1 MTMDLRDHSL
11 PRKTRRV
18 LHLVVCAAAA
28 ELCGSCSTRP
38 LTFGPDGSAQ
48 ASTVSAEVF
57 AIYLP
62 EGGQCGPTATTADP
76 RLPAGQQEAASG
88 VTSDEAFVTCNG
100 YAVVGRGDGVDD
112 AGAGLDDGATGSDD
126 ADDVGTGSEDA
137 GAGSDDGG
145 TGSDD
150 AGAESFSPVRP
161 LGVGYPDGDN
171 PLPAHTAYLTFDDG
185 PSDWTNDFLD
195 ILRSDGIEAT
205 FFVTAMQLKGPL
217 GLDGTYVDEYGQ
229 TEIYR
234 NLVKRELDEGHV
246 VGNHTVNHPDLAG
259 IDAEQIESELDE
271 NELLINVALL
281 RAGSTPHVLSLF
293 RPPFGSPWF
302 QGQVIP
308 ADPASA
314 QAIAAGRIV
323 THGVNVMWTIDSTDS
338 LDWAQGESYSRTIVQ
353 TPSPGAPTFD
363 AKEARIVQA
372 VLGDPSVAQ
381 GAGIIVLMH
390 DTHDTTLDVLP
401 QLIKGLISAG
411 YSFDTIEHYV
421 EWRWNR
427 PSIDLTPGPALY
439 GTCVDDRDWGCAS
452 FGVPV
457 GTDRSR
463 EVCGRM
469 WTAYQA
475 FGGVDALGAPTAGPV
490 QSQTTGIVSQAFE
503 HAVVELH
510 PENPAPCNIV
520 AIPQ

>member
-1 MTMDLRDHSL
+1 MTMGLRDGSL
-11 PRKTRRV
+11 PKIASR
-18 LHLVVCAAAA
+18 LWGLVVCAAAGG
-28 ELCGSCSTRP
+28 LCESCSTRP
-38 LTFGPDGSAQ
+38 VTFGPDGSVGGG
-48 ASTVSAEVF
+48 SPVDAEVF
-57 AIYLP
+57 AITLP
-62 EGGQCGPTATTADP
+62 EGGRCGPATTTADP
-76 RLPAGQQEAASG
+76 RLPAGDSG
-88 VTSDEAFVTCNG
+88 VWTD
-100 YAVVGRGDGVDD
+100 GDG
-112 AGAGLDDGATGSDD
+112 G
-126 ADDVGTGSEDA
+126 
-137 GAGSDDGG
+137 GSDDGG
-145 TGSDD
+145 TEWAGAGSDGVDDGGAWTDSDAVGSDD
-150 AGAESFSPVRP
+150 GGAEEYSPVRP
-161 LGVGYPDGDN
+161 LGIGYPDGDN
-171 PLPAHTAYLTFDDG
+171 PLPAHIAYLTFDDG

-195 ILRSDGIEAT
+195 ILRSHGIQAT

-234 NLVKRELDEGHV
+234 DLVKRELDEGHV

-259 IDAEQIESELDE
+259 IDAQQIESELDE

-281 RAGSTPHVLSLF
+281 RAGSTPQVLSLF

-302 QGQVIP
+302 QGQVVP

-314 QAIAAGRIV
+314 QAVAAQRIV
-323 THGVNVMWTIDSTDS
+323 THGLNVMWTIDSTDS
-338 LDWAQGESYSRTIVQ
+338 LDWAQGESYSRTIMQ
-353 TPSPGAPTFD
+353 TPTPGAPTFE

-372 VLGDPSVAQ
+372 VLGDSSVAQ

-401 QLIKGLISAG
+401 QLIEGLIGAG
-411 YSFDTIEHYV
+411 YSFDTIEHYA

-427 PSIDLTPGPALY
+427 PSIDLTPGPGLY
-439 GTCVDDRDWGCAS
+439 QACLADRDWGCAS
-452 FGVPV
+452 FGVTV

-475 FGGVDALGAPTAGPV
+475 LGGAAVLGAPTAAPI
-490 QSQTTGIVSQAFE
+490 QSLTTGIVSQAFE

-520 AIPQ
+520 AISQ